1 MKKNTFKIR
10 LITMFLAVML
20 IIIGL
25 PPVNV
30 HAASYGKYESNGYYV
45 IAVNGCL
52 AYYGTIR
59 CGCMSCALV
68 NGDNTWWNCNYQG
81 EISVGYFGDVRCNYC
96 RNQRIIAVCR
106 KDSTNPADHAGAEN
120 GTCIY
125 CGQEGLVAPTY
136 TVTVTDDGHGTATA
150 DITTAAKDDVV
161 TLTATPS
168 AGYVFDKWESE
179 DVTVSEDNKFT
190 MPEKNVTVKAVFKA
204 DSSTP
209 APGPENPESDP
220 TSDVP
225 KPETKNESKP
235 AEPEKTDLEIREA
248 LEMSMTVSP
257 ATTDKTQY
265 DLAGASTVVPDSAYN
280 LSNFITTK
288 GIVKGIKTAIAASNK
303 SNCKIV
309 EIYSGRPFC
318 FNGEIL
324 KAMTDGKK
332 DVVYYFTYKRNVYSV
347 TVPTT
352 ADASKV
358 LEKSGFTGPLNVGQ
372 QLGTTRLLK

>member
-1 MKKNTFKIR
+1 
-10 LITMFLAVML
+10 MFLAVML

-25 PPVNV
+25 PPINV
-30 HAASYGKYESNGYYV
+30 HAAGYGKYESNGYYV
-45 IAVNGCL
+45 IAVEGCM
-52 AYYGTIR
+52 AYNGTIR
-59 CGCMSCALV
+59 SLSCMTTLV
-68 NGDNTWWNCNYQG
+68 NGNIWWNNNEQSG
-81 EISVGYFGDVRCNYC
+81 EISVGYFEVRCNCC
-96 RNQRIIAVCR
+96 RNQRKIAVCR

-120 GTCIY
+120 GTCKY
-125 CGQEGLVAPTY
+125 CGQGSLAAPTY

-150 DITTAAKDDVV
+150 DMTTAAKDDVV

-168 AGYVFDKWESE
+168 TGYVFDKWESE

-209 APGPENPESDP
+209 DSGPDNPESDP
-220 TSDVP
+220 TPDVP
-225 KPETKNESKP
+225 KPETKQESKP

-248 LEMSMTVSP
+248 LEMSMTVGP

-288 GIVKGIKTAIAASNK
+288 GIVKGIKTATAASNK
-303 SNCKIV
+303 SNSKTV

-324 KAMTDGKK
+324 KAMTESKMN
-332 DVVYYFTYKRNVYSV
+332 VVYYFTYKGNVYSV
-347 TVPTT
+347 TVPAT

-358 LEKSGFTGPLNVGQ
+358 LEKSGLTGSLYVGH